1 MINQHI
7 KFDDA
12 LKKQKETLKKI
23 NEVKIGKKTPK
34 QKEII
39 NNIENSREEVLNSFK
54 DYSKMVFDAG
64 YKGKLGKRLKALTEL
79 LKWKVYL

>member
-1 MINQHI
+1 M
-7 KFDDA
+7 
-12 LKKQKETLKKI
+12 
-23 NEVKIGKKTPK
+23 VKKTPK

-64 YKGKLGKRLKALTEL
+64 YKGKLGKRLKTLTQL
-79 LKWKVYL
+79 